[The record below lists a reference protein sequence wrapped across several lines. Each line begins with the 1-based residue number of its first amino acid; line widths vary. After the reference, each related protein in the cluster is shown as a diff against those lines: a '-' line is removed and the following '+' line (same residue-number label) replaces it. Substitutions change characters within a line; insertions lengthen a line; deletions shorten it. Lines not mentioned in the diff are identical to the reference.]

1 MKHTLGKAL
10 ALATLTLA
18 VNTAMAADSVDVKV
32 IGTIVPTACKPEIA
46 GGSTIDYGTIKASDI
61 VLDDYT
67 VLPRKTVDFTIT
79 CDAPAKVALK
89 TIDVKSDSM
98 VRPIGKNILTVVV
111 TETTPL
117 QGLGMDGTSKIG
129 AYRMLLSGVT
139 VDGGTSVKNLL
150 SADGGKSWS
159 KPVYLWLSPDYI
171 ASVGAAAGDNTP
183 LAFTTLSGTFQLQ
196 AAINKGSELD
206 LTKAVHLDGQSTV
219 ELYYL

>member
-1 MKHTLGKAL
+1 
-10 ALATLTLA
+10 
-18 VNTAMAADSVDVKV
+18 
-32 IGTIVPTACKPEIA
+32 
-46 GGSTIDYGTIKASDI
+46 
-61 VLDDYT
+61 
-67 VLPRKTVDFTIT
+67 
-79 CDAPAKVALK
+79 
-89 TIDVKSDSM
+89 
-98 VRPIGKNILTVVV
+98 
-111 TETTPL
+111 
-117 QGLGMDGTSKIG
+117 
-129 AYRMLLSGVT
+129 MLLSGVT